1 MKRSDSSSTAG
12 DDIASVKS
20 LESGSGEPSRE
31 SEKRPSTSA
40 HEKPVKTDKTEEQA
54 KERVAETDRPNINRV
69 ERKPGD
75 DHDIPVF
82 DEAGSFRSG
91 EARQRK
97 QSDPDKPQRTEP
109 DKENVV
115 SKERV
120 HEKEERKVSHDGT
133 SKPVPAKNTQ
143 TRDRREER
151 RSSKRDM
158 RPQDNRRSED
168 SKDLGKRK
176 RDDNEDG
183 GQFVERRGRF
193 AGRGD
198 SKRERFSE
206 SYGRG
211 RVSFPVR
218 GHGRGAGGTVTS
230 HRGRGRGERGNRDSR
245 DYRDKEYK
253 PTRTR
258 EPRPSLPVKT
268 VKDEWKQKEEDKEN
282 VAVKENAN
290 IITNE
295 NAKKTQEDAITV
307 KREKALESTPSLAEK
322 DVKEPQKRDGETLAE
337 ENKKDRKDSLNQE
350 SKAKEDKEIP
360 SKLPDKDAEKSKG
373 EDDARKKAD
382 TNDLKP
388 KGRGGFGKPPQYSQ
402 DSRSAGN
409 QDKRPE
415 RRKFADKRRTTQES
429 GRDRNLDYDEKRST
443 RNYNRD
449 QTSQRSTGRERGRE
463 KEQKSHYQHDNR
475 DTGNRRSFQDDRKK
489 RVSERDNDQQPFR
502 QRAEERS
509 QRGGYHSTRGR
520 LGKPP
525 VRTGVRGGRSNQP
538 VGSGRFGNNY
548 RRSKST
554 DEELSEDDYDSDSSS
569 YTTATSA
576 SEERRDDKSSDVEK
590 ENESKR
596 GKESST
602 TFDKSRGSLRS
613 TRSPIRG
620 KVSSRAGGRGAG
632 GFGRSRREV
641 ERPPRFQKQH
651 ERERAG
657 MGRGLSHGVRP
668 SEGRESGPGRGRG
681 RGRGRREQFP
691 KDSPEGPGIPV
702 TEDWDEELADT
713 QKEGEF
719 SRSDKPGGR
728 RESAPRRGF
737 PASRSSSDRT
747 RKDKSREPGGTRNTS
762 SRREPF
768 LVERQQAKIDG
779 SKSASGEPRAPLPA
793 ARNGFSKDGN
803 RRSDMQQ
810 VHVHST
816 GLDSINTGVSENKVP
831 RKQEPPVRK
840 TDIQQFDLHNIA
852 GVICIDDMTDDD
864 SDISSTLSGF
874 VEVTSR
880 RTQKENKDRQREE
893 EERRK
898 KMDEQNRQR
907 GNQMGNKKNQ
917 PSKPPRFSK
926 QHTPQA
932 STQSKSPGVIGKVTS
947 TAVSEAGIGPTITG
961 SNSNPSSANSTK
973 RNSPVNVERPV
984 SPPPRPVFNAWDKPL
999 IVTPAKPPSVT
1010 PVVTSSIP
1018 DPLAVGSGKP
1028 SSTRPVQPV
1037 SLVIFLLLFCVM
1049 CCQYVLKWVVL
1060 HLRLVLQIVSG
1071 FLNVLTHKLNQTVLW
1086 QEGAK
1091 QNQHF

>member
-31 SEKRPSTSA
+31 SEKKPPTSA
-40 HEKPVKTDKTEEQA
+40 PEKPVKTDKTEEQA
-54 KERVAETDRPNINRV
+54 KERAAETGRPKDSRV
-69 ERKPGD
+69 EQMSVD
-75 DHDIPVF
+75 DRDIPVF
-82 DEAGSFRSG
+82 DEAGSSRTG
-91 EARQRK
+91 ETRQRI
-97 QSDPDKPQRTEP
+97 QTDSNKPQPSESN
-109 DKENVV
+109 KENLV

-120 HEKEERKVSHDGT
+120 REKGERKDSREGT
-133 SKPVPAKNTQ
+133 SKPVPDKSTQ

-151 RSSKRDM
+151 RSSKRDT
-158 RPQDNRRSED
+158 RQQDNRRSED
-168 SKDLGKRK
+168 NKDLGKRK
-176 RDDNEDG
+176 RDDSEDG
-183 GQFVERRGRF
+183 GQFFERRGRF

-198 SKRERFSE
+198 TKRERFSE
-206 SYGRG
+206 SHGRG
-211 RVSFPVR
+211 RVSYPVR
-218 GHGRGAGGTVTS
+218 GHGRGSGGTVIS
-230 HRGRGRGERGNRDSR
+230 HRGRGRGDRGSRDTSRDSR
-245 DYRDKEYK
+245 EYK
-253 PTRTR
+253 PNRAR
-258 EPRPSLPVKT
+258 ETRPSPPVKT
-268 VKDEWKQKEEDKEN
+268 VKDEQKHKEEDKDN
-282 VAVKENAN
+282 VVVKESTN
-290 IITNE
+290 IISND
-295 NAKKTQEDAITV
+295 NKKVQEDTITV
-307 KREKALESTPSLAEK
+307 KQEKVSESIPSQVEK
-322 DVKEPQKRDGETLAE
+322 DPRETQKRDVETSTK
-337 ENKKDRKDSLNQE
+337 ENKNDREDSLIRE
-350 SKAKEDKEIP
+350 SKVRDDKEIP
-360 SKLPDKDAEKSKG
+360 SKLPDKDVEKSKG
-373 EDDARKKAD
+373 EDDTRKKSD
-382 TNDLKP
+382 SYRETNDLKP

-402 DSRSAGN
+402 DFKSAN
-409 QDKRPE
+409 QDRRPGG
-415 RRKFADKRRTTQES
+415 RKFTDRRQTTQES
-429 GRDRNLDYDEKRST
+429 GRDRNVDYDEKRFT

-463 KEQKSHYQHDNR
+463 KEHKSYSQYDDR

-489 RVSERDNDQQPFR
+489 RIGERDNDHQPSR
-502 QRAEERS
+502 QRPEERV
-509 QRGGYHSTRGR
+509 QRGGYRSPRGGR
-520 LGKPP
+520 GKPP
-525 VRTGVRGGRSNQP
+525 LRTGGRGGKSSQP

-590 ENESKR
+590 ENDLKR

-641 ERPPRFQKQH
+641 EWPPRFQKQH
-651 ERERAG
+651 EKER
-657 MGRGLSHGVRP
+657 MGRGQSHGVRP
-668 SEGRESGPGRGRG
+668 SEGRESGPGGGRG
-681 RGRGRREQFP
+681 RGRGRKEQLS

-702 TEDWDEELADT
+702 TENWDEEPGDAP
-713 QKEGEF
+713 KESENF
-719 SRSDKPGGR
+719 KSDKPGGR
-728 RESAPRRGF
+728 RESASRRGF
-737 PASRSSSDRT
+737 PAPRSSSDRT
-747 RKDKSREPGGTRNTS
+747 RKDKNREPGGTRNTS

-768 LVERQQAKIDG
+768 LVERQQAKVDG
-779 SKSASGEPRAPLPA
+779 SKSASGEPRAPLSA
-793 ARNGFSKDGN
+793 ARNGFNKDGN
-803 RRSDMQQ
+803 RRSDVQG
-810 VHVHST
+810 HVHST
-816 GLDSINTGVSENKVP
+816 GLDSINTGVSDSKVP
-831 RKQEPPVRK
+831 KKQEPPVRK

-926 QHTPQA
+926 QHTSQA
-932 STQSKSPGVIGKVTS
+932 STQSKTPGVIGKATS
-947 TAVSEAGIGPTITG
+947 TAVPEAGIAPTLTG

-973 RNSPVNVERPV
+973 RNSPVTIERPV
-984 SPPPRPVFNAWDKPL
+984 SPAPPPVFNAWDKPL

-1037 SLVIFLLLFCVM
+1037 S
-1049 CCQYVLKWVVL
+1049 
-1060 HLRLVLQIVSG
+1060 
-1071 FLNVLTHKLNQTVLW
+1071 
-1086 QEGAK
+1086 
-1091 QNQHF
+1091 

>member
-1 MKRSDSSSTAG
+1 MNCVYIILVLGPLSPSYTVKPDQPVRRIMKRSDSSSTAG

-31 SEKRPSTSA
+31 SEKRPLTSA
-40 HEKPVKTDKTEEQA
+40 HEKPVKTDKTEEQS
-54 KERVAETDRPNINRV
+54 KERAAETSRPNGNRV
-69 ERKPGD
+69 ERKPVD
-75 DHDIPVF
+75 NQDIPVF
-82 DEAGSFRSG
+82 EEAGSFRSG
-91 EARQRK
+91 ETRQRM
-97 QSDPDKPQRTEP
+97 QSDSDKPRLSESNKQ
-109 DKENVV
+109 NVV
-115 SKERV
+115 SKEREP
-120 HEKEERKVSHDGT
+120 EKRERKDSHDGT
-133 SKPVPAKNTQ
+133 SKPVPERITQ

-168 SKDLGKRK
+168 SKELGKRK

-198 SKRERFSE
+198 TKRERFSE
-206 SYGRG
+206 SHGRG

-218 GHGRGAGGTVTS
+218 GHGRGVGGTVTS
-230 HRGRGRGERGNRDSR
+230 HRGRGRGERGTRDSR
-245 DYRDKEYK
+245 DYKEYK

-258 EPRPSLPVKT
+258 EPRPSPPVKT
-268 VKDEWKQKEEDKEN
+268 VRDEHKHKEEDKEN
-282 VAVKENAN
+282 VLAKDNAN
-290 IITNE
+290 VTPNE
-295 NAKKTQEDAITV
+295 NAKKVQEDAVTV
-307 KREKALESTPSLAEK
+307 KREKVLESTPSVAEK
-322 DVKEPQKRDGETLAE
+322 DAKEPQKRDEATLTE
-337 ENKKDRKDSLNQE
+337 ENKKAQEDSLIHE
-350 SKAKEDKEIP
+350 SKAKENKEIP
-360 SKLPDKDAEKSKG
+360 SKLPDKEAEKSRG
-373 EDDARKKAD
+373 EDDTRKKTD
-382 TNDLKP
+382 SYRETNDLKP

-409 QDKRPE
+409 QDKRPGG
-415 RRKFADKRRTTQES
+415 RKFTDKRRTTQDS

-449 QTSQRSTGRERGRE
+449 HTSQRSTGRERGRE
-463 KEQKSHYQHDNR
+463 KEHKSHFQHDDR
-475 DTGNRRSFQDDRKK
+475 DTGSRRSFQDDRKK
-489 RVSERDNDQQPFR
+489 RISERESEQQPPR
-502 QRAEERS
+502 QRAEDRN
-509 QRGGYHSTRGR
+509 QRGGYRSTRGR

-525 VRTGVRGGRSNQP
+525 VRTAARGGRSIQP

-590 ENESKR
+590 ENDLKR
-596 GKESST
+596 GKDT
-602 TFDKSRGSLRS
+602 NATFDKSRGSLRS

-651 ERERAG
+651 ERERAS
-657 MGRGLSHGVRP
+657 MGRGMSHGVRP

-691 KDSPEGPGIPV
+691 KDLPEGPGIPV
-702 TEDWDEELADT
+702 TEDWDEELGDN
-713 QKEGEF
+713 QKESEIL
-719 SRSDKPGGR
+719 RSDKPGGR

-737 PASRSSSDRT
+737 SAPRSSSDRT
-747 RKDKSREPGGTRNTS
+747 RKDKNREPGGTRNTS

-768 LVERQQAKIDG
+768 LVERQQVKVDG
-779 SKSASGEPRAPLPA
+779 SKLTSGEPRAPLPA

-803 RRSDMQQ
+803 RRSDMQGN
-810 VHVHST
+810 VHST
-816 GLDSINTGVSENKVP
+816 GLDSINTGVIENKVP
-831 RKQEPPVRK
+831 KKQETPVRK

-926 QHTPQA
+926 QHTSQA
-932 STQSKSPGVIGKVTS
+932 NTQSKSPGVIGKVTS

-984 SPPPRPVFNAWDKPL
+984 SPPPPPVFNAWDKPL

-1037 SLVIFLLLFCVM
+1037 SVVIFLLLFSVL
-1049 CCQYVLKWVVL
+1049 CC
-1060 HLRLVLQIVSG
+1060 
-1071 FLNVLTHKLNQTVLW
+1071 
-1086 QEGAK
+1086 
-1091 QNQHF
+1091 